1 MLSVKGEIQVKKKYI
16 SPALYYESFSF
27 CGSISAGCEVNH
39 LANTVGACTV
49 NLIPGVDT
57 GEYLFAEWDGSP
69 CTVQTPDMI
78 SCSYDVSGESY
89 HVFSS

>member
-1 MLSVKGEIQVKKKYI
+1 MQVKKRYI

-27 CGSISAGCEVNH
+27 CRSISAGCEVNH

-69 CTVQTPDMI
+69 CTVQTPDVI
-78 SCSYDVSGESY
+78 LCSYDVSGESY
-89 HVFSS
+89 NVFSS